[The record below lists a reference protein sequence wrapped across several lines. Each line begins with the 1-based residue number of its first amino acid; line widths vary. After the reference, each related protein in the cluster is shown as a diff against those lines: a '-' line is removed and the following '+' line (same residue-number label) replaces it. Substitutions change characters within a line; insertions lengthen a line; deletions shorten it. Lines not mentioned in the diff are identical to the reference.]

1 MPLGYRIRTS
11 GALEFCAGKLHS
23 GKEIAALPK
32 DLDCFAC
39 IRPLATITPLTYD

>member
-1 MPLGYRIRTS
+1 MGSLV
-11 GALEFCAGKLHS
+11 EHS

-39 IRPLATITPLTYD
+39 IRTPLATITPLTYD